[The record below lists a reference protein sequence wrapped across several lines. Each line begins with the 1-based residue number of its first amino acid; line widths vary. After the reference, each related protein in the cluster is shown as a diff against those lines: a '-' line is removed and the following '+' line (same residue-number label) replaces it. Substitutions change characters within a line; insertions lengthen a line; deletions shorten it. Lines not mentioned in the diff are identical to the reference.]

1 MVAEKNHPLQAG
13 KFQSELFQRLMR
25 TCDSRKKRFK
35 DEIKQINRLTLFH
48 PDCIYKIH
56 KAAKNVP
63 DTKSQTNQYFS
74 MDTEKIKD
82 DKKPAQKICK
92 EILAGILETSKEIK
106 K

>member
-1 MVAEKNHPLQAG
+1 
-13 KFQSELFQRLMR
+13 
-25 TCDSRKKRFK
+25 
-35 DEIKQINRLTLFH
+35 
-48 PDCIYKIH
+48 
-56 KAAKNVP
+56 
-63 DTKSQTNQYFS
+63 